1 MSGKSKSA
9 LVAFILLAIVV
20 VGAYYSGLLAKMS
33 GLQAADVAKQSDAA
47 GPVAAKQK
55 KKGARRGQPKPYH
68 GDLPSLAGVN
78 VRDAVL
84 EVVLKGLDYPWA
96 LEFLPDNS
104 MLISEFSGRIKL
116 FNPADKS
123 LEDVQGMPTI
133 PSGKGQVGLMD
144 IALHPSFEQ
153 NRLIYFSH
161 AVRSEGEEEL
171 YATAVSRARLVG
183 NQLHAVEQIFVA
195 TPFVKTRS
203 NFGGA
208 LEFDDQGYLYL
219 GSGDRGQNWRAQNPT
234 LLNGKIIRLE
244 DSGAIPAD
252 NPFVADP
259 DIDNA
264 IYVVG
269 VRNPQ
274 GLDFDIESG
283 KLYETEHGPMGGDEV
298 NIIER
303 GKNYGWPTITYGANY
318 TTQRIGLGTA
328 REGLEQPLFYYL
340 PSLAISP
347 ITIYRGEMFP
357 EWEGDL
363 LVGALKGAH
372 ISKLD
377 LVDGQVK
384 SMQSILGE
392 VDGRVRDIKVAAD
405 GSIYVLVQNGGRLFR
420 LYRDPER
427 EGLEQPKL
435 RPGKML
441 YSTACGSCHSSGQAL
456 IPQLNDASAWPERLA
471 QGDAVLYA
479 HAIDGYRGM
488 PPKGLCDSCSDE
500 EIRLAVDYMLEQIKP
515 L

>member
-1 MSGKSKSA
+1 MSVKSKYA
-9 LVAFILLAIVV
+9 LVAFILLAIAVI
-20 VGAYYSGLLAKMS
+20 GAYSGGLLPNRL
-33 GLQAADVAKQSDAA
+33 GVQIVDVAQQAGVT
-47 GPVAAKQK
+47 GPVAAGKKQK
-55 KKGARRGQPKPYH
+55 AARPGQPKPYH

-78 VRDAVL
+78 VRDAIL
-84 EVVLKGLDYPWA
+84 EVVLKGLDNPWA
-96 LEFLPDNS
+96 LEFLPDS
-104 MLISEFSGRIKL
+104 RILISESSGAIKL
-116 FNPADKS
+116 FNPADNK
-123 LEDVQGMPTI
+123 LEDLQGMPAI

-144 IALHPSFEQ
+144 IALHPAFEQ
-153 NRLIYFSH
+153 NGLIYFSH

-171 YATAVSRARLVG
+171 YATAVSRARLAG
-183 NQLHAVEQIFVA
+183 NQLLDVEQIFVA

-219 GSGDRGQNWRAQNPT
+219 GSGDRGQNWLAQNPT
-234 LLNGKIIRLE
+234 LLAGKILRLKE
-244 DSGAIPAD
+244 NGEIPGD

-274 GLDFDIESG
+274 GLDFDSESG
-283 KLYETEHGPMGGDEV
+283 KLYETEHGPMGGNEV
-298 NIIER
+298 NIIEG

-328 REGLEQPLFYYL
+328 KEGLEQPLFYYL

-347 ITIYRGEMFP
+347 ITIYRGQMFP

-377 LVDGQVK
+377 LVGGQVK
-384 SMQSILGE
+384 SMHSILEE
-392 VDGRVRDIKVAAD
+392 VGGRVRDIKVAAD

-420 LYRDPER
+420 LYRDPQR

-441 YSTACGSCHSSGQAL
+441 YNTACSSCHSSGQAL
-456 IPQLNDASAWPERLA
+456 IPQINDAAAWPERLA

-500 EIRLAVDYMLEQIKP
+500 EIRLAVDYMLKQINRP
-515 L
+515 